1 MQCVCSFIVLSMLS
15 FLATLGPPWCSIL
28 FYLLQ
33 GTSPTINI
41 VHLRYS
47 AQLVNTA
54 QILPLLSA
62 KLNITLL
69 ALLDAADAAL
79 NAAPGIRGGCDDT
92 ISTNEK
98 YLIEENRPIKSLKM
112 IITTTPS
119 WKLDLFPLHSIN
131 GYQKLLR

>member
-15 FLATLGPPWCSIL
+15 FLAILGPPQCSIL

-98 YLIEENRPIKSLKM
+98 
-112 IITTTPS
+112 
-119 WKLDLFPLHSIN
+119 
-131 GYQKLLR
+131 